1 MANLKKLIIHPG
13 FHKTGTTA
21 LQQALSEVR
30 RDLKENGFFYP
41 HTAGKAHH
49 RAAWAIIEKTWGW
62 KKRGGRFTQP
72 VEWHKLEKKIN
83 YSKNS
88 AIISSEFFSESSP
101 AQVQKI
107 RSLLKKREIQIVF
120 TWRPL
125 PFMLASSYQQYL
137 KYGLKVS
144 YDQWL
149 HSIFDAPGEAKL
161 TPSFWK
167 RNLHGDVIASWCD
180 AFGPKNITLICVD
193 ESNPTYLYDS
203 FTKVSGLPAGLLKE
217 PVHIEVNRSLTF
229 AEAAL
234 LLEIN
239 QTYPIDGDWDSYEI
253 FIRKGN
259 IRALTSSERA
269 DSSDEKIMTPE
280 WAMTAATEINAKSVA
295 KIKLLGIEI
304 IGDIDRSDFSRIPI
318 GTNTPVEKISIAT
331 AAQAMIGVDMRS
343 LRRMPQKAISKEF
356 FHRLRKIIKRKLR
369 FPR

>member
-30 RDLKENGFFYP
+30 HELSTAGFNYP

-83 YSKNS
+83 GSKNS